1 MIFFLEIF
9 QVYSIIFYKYPNILT
24 ESVLVINI
32 IELRFQLIMIIK
44 NNYKIKYF

>member
-24 ESVLVINI
+24 ESTCHKYYRVKISIN
-32 IELRFQLIMIIK
+32 
-44 NNYKIKYF
+44 NDN